1 MTRTGTPR
9 PGPRRTNGSKLAA
22 ARIAAGLTQA
32 QLAERIGLKTPS
44 ALHHWEQGHRKP
56 KMESLQR
63 IAAALNVPW
72 QTLIDEESRP

>member
-1 MTRTGTPR
+1 MTDHRQA
-9 PGPRRTNGSKLAA
+9 PRRTNTSPIAA

-32 QLAERIGLKTPS
+32 RLAERIGLKTPS

-63 IAAALNVPW
+63 IAAALDVPW
-72 QTLIDEESRP
+72 QSLIDEESRP